1 MGAGHS
7 IYKSDQFAYNGIE
20 LSPLGQAI
28 IHGEDAER
36 WPGEGTARG
45 PTMDQMFEVYSTR
58 YEDTGPRLRFRR
70 ASSTRYTMAIVSPS
84 LVLASRRR

>member
-1 MGAGHS
+1 MDTLVGAGHS

-58 YEDTGPRLRFRR
+58 YEDTGP
-70 ASSTRYTMAIVSPS
+70 
-84 LVLASRRR
+84 